1 MSHQV
6 TVQSSGHHFS
16 VEPGQTVLDAA
27 LSAGVLLPYSCKSGS
42 CSSCKGRVVSGQI
55 DRGHYQAQSLTEEEV
70 AQGYALLCVAKP
82 RSDLLIDVREVK
94 GIADIPIKKLP
105 CRVRAMNELAPD
117 VRRVE
122 FQLPA
127 SEKFR
132 FAAGQYVDLLLKD
145 GSRRSYS
152 MANAPHEDSGL
163 VVHIRHMPG
172 GRFTDQVFGVTDPG
186 LKVKDILR
194 LEGPLGTFFLRE
206 DSDKPLLLLASGTGF
221 APIRSMVE
229 SMIHQGITRPVSFYW
244 GGRRPHDLYEHA
256 TAQSW
261 ETRHPHFRYV
271 PVVSDALPED
281 AWSGRTGYVHQ
292 AVIDDFPDLSGHQVY
307 ACGAPVVVSAAQRD
321 FVQHCGLSEEEFF
334 ADSFTSAADDAQ
346 KAV

>member
-6 TVQSSGHHFS
+6 TVQSSGHQFT

-27 LSAGVLLPYSCKSGS
+27 LGAGVLLPYSCKSGS
-42 CSSCKGRVVSGQI
+42 CSSCKGRVVSGEV

-70 AQGYALLCVAKP
+70 AQGYALLCVTRP
-82 RSDLLIDVREVK
+82 CTDLVLDVREVK

-105 CRVRAMNELAPD
+105 CRVRDLTELAPD

-145 GSRRSYS
+145 GRRRSYS
-152 MANAPHEDSGL
+152 MVNAPHEDNGL
-163 VVHIRHMPG
+163 VLHIRHMPG
-172 GRFTDQVFGVTDPG
+172 GVFTDQVFGVAPAA
-186 LKVKDILR
+186 LKIKDILR

-206 DSDKPLLLLASGTGF
+206 DSNKPIILLASGTGF

-229 SMIHQGITRPVSFYW
+229 HMIHQGMSRPVHFYW
-244 GGRRPHDLYEHA
+244 GGRRPHDLYDDT
-256 TAQSW
+256 TARGWAS
-261 ETRHPHFRYV
+261 RHPDFHYV

-281 AWSGRTGYVHQ
+281 GWQGRTGFVHA
-292 AVIDDFPDLSGHQVY
+292 AVMEDFPDLSGHQVY
-307 ACGAPVVVSAAQRD
+307 ACGAPVVVSSALRD

-334 ADSFTSAADDAQ
+334 ADSFTSEADEAK